1 MDAADFRTRYRG
13 VMARLNH
20 AFAVA
25 DEPGFESL
33 ISELYASRD
42 LDMRTGIARLSQS
55 LANAL
60 TRFQLESRISS
71 LAVREIPDARL
82 RLDHVLKV
90 TEDAVHKTLDL
101 IEQAAPL
108 AEATA
113 RDAKVLSETLD
124 ERSHSDIRRF
134 LGEVQTNAERVRL
147 NLSEVML
154 AQGFQDLTGQILN
167 GVRTLIGEVE
177 VVLDELARMSG
188 IPASVASRQADAGGP
203 SGPAVPGLTAGAVTD
218 QQDVDKLI
226 AGLGI

>member
-25 DEPGFESL
+25 DEPSFEVL
-33 ISELYASRD
+33 IGELYAERD

-55 LANAL
+55 LADAL
-60 TRFQLESRISS
+60 TRFQLDSRISS
-71 LAVREIPDARL
+71 LAVKEIPDARL
-82 RLDHVLKV
+82 RLDHVLKM
-90 TEDAVHKTLDL
+90 TEEAVHKTLDL

-113 RDAKVLSETLD
+113 RGAKVLSETLD
-124 ERSHSDIRRF
+124 DRSHNDIRRF

-154 AQGFQDLTGQILN
+154 AQGFQDLTGQILH

-177 VVLDELARMSG
+177 VVLDELARMAG
-188 IPASVASRQADAGGP
+188 IPAAAASHQLESTGAT
-203 SGPAVPGLTAGAVTD
+203 GPAVPGVTSGAVTD
-218 QQDVDKLI
+218 QQDVDNLI